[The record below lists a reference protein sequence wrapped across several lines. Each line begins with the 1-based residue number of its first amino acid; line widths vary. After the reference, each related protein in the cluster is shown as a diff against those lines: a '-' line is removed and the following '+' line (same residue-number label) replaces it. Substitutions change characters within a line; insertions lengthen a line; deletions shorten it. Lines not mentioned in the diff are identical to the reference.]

1 MHQFFLSF
9 LLFFCSVLSAAAVTA
24 WPTPIVMQQP
34 DGTSI
39 TLRLYGDEAH
49 HGFLSLDGH
58 PMVRDAATGFW
69 RMATAEE
76 RLTLTNAHQASRL
89 KVQRLQQKWTQHRAM
104 PVTGAPRSLVVL
116 VEYTDVR
123 FTIPS
128 PQLTFQRMLTEEGF
142 SDYGLQGSARDYFRD
157 ASNGHFT
164 PQFDVLGPIQ
174 LAHDMAYYGGHDA
187 QNVNDG
193 HAWEMAYEACRM
205 LDDEVDFNDYDT
217 DGDGRIDNVFVIF
230 AGRGEASGGGENAVW
245 PHSFD
250 LSVTSQPTYLFDGV
264 RLDHYACTNE
274 LLGAD
279 IAGIGTFCHEFCHVL
294 GLPDLYSTDY
304 NTAFSPGPWS
314 ILDSGSYNDR
324 GKCPPTFSAYE
335 RYALGWVEPRTF
347 DGPANVVLSPIL
359 ESGDVYLLPT
369 AKGTEYFLLEN
380 RQQHAW
386 DTFLPH
392 HGMLVWHIDYDET
405 AWTQNTVNNLPTH
418 QRVDIVEA
426 DNLRTTTS
434 LEGDPFPGSCLVRQF
449 TDATTPALVS
459 WSSKSIGTSLTN
471 ITESGDNILFKVN
484 GGVQALKAPIA
495 DEPTSVA
502 SRSFKAHWHSA
513 DAAEVTTTYRFTL
526 YEQHSDGTL
535 VPHPRYNGV
544 DTGSQTSLDVHH
556 LQPSTSYA
564 YSVTACDAFDET
576 EPSALVSVETLP
588 LAFTETAPIAL
599 DATEITAESF
609 VANWAPIPSALPTSY
624 VIQLHQRTL
633 TDADETTAD
642 FTDGVTALPEGWSTD
657 CTATYSSAAYSGEAI
672 PALRLSAGRHITT
685 PRSEAPI
692 RSISLWHRSS
702 ANQAT
707 LIIEGQ
713 DYDGRWTPISAIT
726 SSHADGG
733 TTTTLSDADTLTT
746 DIYALSFRLQD
757 GETSS
762 LALDDICVISGG
774 HYERTEF
781 QTATVTDVA
790 TTPLQHRFTDLTPA
804 TTYYYR
810 VAATSTEGQSAW
822 SSDRSATTQLP
833 ASITP
838 TPCSAPATM
847 IYDLHGRR
855 VNTPRKGTF
864 IITSDR
870 KILKN

>member
-1 MHQFFLSF
+1 MQQFFLSS
-9 LLFFCSVLSAAAVTA
+9 LLFICSVLSAAAVTA
-24 WPTPIVMQQP
+24 WPEPITLQQP

-58 PMVRDAATGFW
+58 PMVRDAATGVW

-104 PVTGAPRSLVVL
+104 PVTGSPRSLVVL
-116 VEYTDVR
+116 VEYADVH

-164 PQFDVLGPIQ
+164 PQFEVLGPVQ

-193 HAWEMAYEACRM
+193 HAWEMAYEACRL
-205 LDDEVDFNDYDT
+205 LDDEVDFNNYDT

-230 AGRGEASGGGENAVW
+230 AGRGEASGGGENSVW

-250 LSVTSQPTYLFDGV
+250 LSVTTQPTYLFDGV

-347 DGPANVVLSPIL
+347 DGPANIVISPL
-359 ESGDVYLLPT
+359 LNSGDVYLVPT
-369 AKGTEYFLLEN
+369 AKETEYFLLEN
-380 RQQHAW
+380 RQQHSW

-392 HGMLVWHIDYDET
+392 HGMLVWHIDYDEA

-434 LEGDPFPGSCLVRQF
+434 LEGDPFPGSTLVQQF
-449 TDATTPALVS
+449 TDTTTPALVS
-459 WSSKSIGTSLTN
+459 WSGKSLGTSLTH
-471 ITESGDNILFKVN
+471 ITESGYDILFKVN
-484 GGVQALKAPIA
+484 GGVQTLSVPVAL
-495 DEPTSVA
+495 EPTDVS
-502 SRSFKAHWHSA
+502 SRSFTAHWRGA
-513 DAAEVTTTYRFTL
+513 DDADVAYRFTL
-526 YEQHSDGTL
+526 FEHISDGTL
-535 VPHPRYNGV
+535 EPHPRYNGV
-544 DTGSQTSLDVHH
+544 DTGSTTSLDIDH
-556 LQPSTSYA
+556 LKSATTYA
-564 YSVTACDAFDET
+564 YSVTARDAFDET
-576 EPSALVSVETLP
+576 APSALISVETLP
-588 LAFTETAPIAL
+588 QTFSEAAPIVL
-599 DATEITAESF
+599 GPSEISSDSF
-609 VANWAPIPSALPTSY
+609 VARWTPFPSALTTGY
-624 VIQLHQRTL
+624 TLELFQRTL
-633 TDADETTAD
+633 ADADQTTAD
-642 FTDGVTALPEGWSTD
+642 FTDGVTALPAGWTTD
-657 CTATYSSAAYSGEAI
+657 CTATYSSAAYSGDAI
-672 PALRLSAGRHITT
+672 PALRLSAGHHITT
-685 PRSEAPI
+685 PRSTAPI
-692 RSISLWHRSS
+692 RSVSLWHRSS
-702 ANQAT
+702 AAQAA
-707 LIIEGQ
+707 LIVEGQ
-713 DYDGRWTPISAIT
+713 DYDGRWSSICTIT
-726 SSHADGG
+726 SSHVEGG
-733 TTTTLSDADTLTT
+733 NTTLLTDADSLTA
-746 DIYALSFRLQD
+746 DVYALRLRLQD

-762 LALDDICVISGG
+762 LALDDISIISGG
-774 HYERTEF
+774 QYERTNL
-781 QTATVTDVA
+781 QAATVTA
-790 TTPLQHRFTDLTPA
+790 TTTTPQQYRFTDLAPA

-810 VAATSTEGQSAW
+810 IAATSAEEQSAW
-822 SSDRSATTQLP
+822 SSDRSATTLLP
-833 ASITP
+833 ASIHP
-838 TPCSAPATM
+838 TAPCSGPAAM
-847 IYDLHGRR
+847 AYDLSGRR
-855 VNTPRKGTF
+855 VSAPHQGTV
-864 IITSDR
+864 IITSER
-870 KILKN
+870 KILRN